1 MVEDSRLLHDIVG
14 NSPEERGAPWC
25 CGCRSYSGHGR
36 RGKVLRQALPQQGKV
51 RAMPWNNQGGGWQ
64 GGGGQGPWGGRPGGG
79 QQPPDLEEL
88 LRRSQE
94 KVKKIFPGGAGGFGN
109 NRRAWV
115 IIPLALVVVWLASGF
130 YRVQPDEQG
139 VVLRFGAWDRTTQPG
154 LNWHFPT
161 PIESVLTPQVT
172 RVNRVEIGFRS
183 GADATRAGT
192 NRDVPNES
200 LILTGDENIVDIN
213 FVLLWQIKDAGQ
225 FLFNI
230 RDPEQTVKAV
240 AESVMREIIGETPF
254 AEATTEGRGSIE
266 LRAREQMQ
274 ATLDDYGAGILVN
287 QVQLQKVD
295 PPGEVI
301 DAFRDVQRAQADRER
316 AQNEAEAFAN
326 DILPRA
332 RGEAARI
339 LQEAQAYRQEVVA
352 RAEGDAQRF
361 LAVLNEYNNAKDVT
375 QRRLYIETMEEVL
388 RGMNKVEIDSSAEG
402 AGGVIP
408 YLPLPELQRRARDL
422 PPSASEATG

>member
-1 MVEDSRLLHDIVG
+1 
-14 NSPEERGAPWC
+14 
-25 CGCRSYSGHGR
+25 
-36 RGKVLRQALPQQGKV
+36 
-51 RAMPWNNQGGGWQ
+51 MPWNNQGGGWQ
-64 GGGGQGPWGGRPGGG
+64 GGGGGQGPWGGRPGGG
-79 QQPPDLEEL
+79 PQPPDLEEL

-94 KVKKIFPGGAGGFGN
+94 KVKKIFPGGGAGFGN

-161 PIESVLTPQVT
+161 PIESVDTPKVT
-172 RVNRVEIGFRS
+172 RVNRVEVGFRS
-183 GADATRAGT
+183 AADAGRGGA
-192 NRDVPNES
+192 NRDVADES
-200 LILTGDENIVDIN
+200 LMLTGDENIVDIN
-213 FVLLWQIKDAGQ
+213 FVMLWQIKDAGQ
-225 FLFNI
+225 YLFNI

-240 AESVMREIIGETPF
+240 AESVMREIIGETPI
-254 AEATTEGRGSIE
+254 AEATTEGRGDIE
-266 LRAREQMQ
+266 LQARELIQT
-274 ATLDDYGAGILVN
+274 TLDDYGAGVLVN

-295 PPGEVI
+295 PPQEVI

-316 AQNEAEAFAN
+316 AQNEAETFAN

-332 RGEAARI
+332 RGEAERL

-352 RAEGDAQRF
+352 RSEGDAQRF
-361 LAVLNEYNNAKDVT
+361 LAVLNEYDNAKDVT

-388 RGMNKVEIDSSAEG
+388 RGMNKVVIDSSAEG
-402 AGGVIP
+402 AGVVP
-408 YLPLPELQRRARDL
+408 YLPLPELERRARER
-422 PPSASEATG
+422 PPGASEPTGDEQ